1 MYIYHCS
8 KKLQKWFPLIDN
20 ATAEA
25 FRGIADVLNSALP
38 EKDLMKRYETLNG
51 THWNP
56 ICQTTHGDTF
66 TAAEHIRVTPAC
78 PQSAQMWPCDVTDL
92 LQPLN
97 EVLLVQQSRACVQLK
112 GANLRQSASAW
123 RIAVNEK
130 SPKAKSNMS
139 QVRSKFILAS

>member
-1 MYIYHCS
+1 MRIFDFAA
-8 KKLQKWFPLIDN
+8 KIQ
-20 ATAEA
+20 
-25 FRGIADVLNSALP
+25 
-38 EKDLMKRYETLNG
+38 TL
-51 THWNP
+51 
-56 ICQTTHGDTF
+56 
-66 TAAEHIRVTPAC
+66 
-78 PQSAQMWPCDVTDL
+78 DL

-139 QVRSKFILAS
+139 QVRSKFILTS